1 MSSRNRPDKP
11 SLCIRTSKWTT
22 NPFVQRGMLIV
33 AGILFPLGFAPID
46 LWPLT
51 FISLVIIVH
60 EIIQGEREHF
70 AVSKALNT
78 LEETK
83 NNKKGKN
90 TSNNV
95 PTKNKTSLQESKGNR
110 WLRRL
115 QPSKELSLFWVGF
128 YWSLGAFGFGVS
140 WVYVSIHEFGHV
152 PVVGAAM
159 ISLLF
164 VLLLSAIKGAG
175 FKLIGLLSNLVGRRF
190 LVLIIPFCWVLF
202 DFVQSHIFSGFPW
215 LFAGYSQLDAPLGLL
230 STWVGVYGVTW
241 FMLIICSVTV
251 ELFACFSD
259 SKRLVLSPVSLALIL
274 SVLVTFPIIVSVS
287 QTKQV
292 ASNNPATSTN
302 ITVALVQPNVSQTIK
317 WNRRYFGHIMDIL
330 YSETEQHWE
339 SDLIVWPE
347 GAIPAYKHQVED
359 IVFDLENKIK
369 QNKSEL
375 LLGLPVYD
383 KQQSL
388 SFSAMYAVGR
398 EQQTYHKQV
407 LVPFGEYVPLGQLI
421 RGLMDFLDMPMSDFS
436 PAISP
441 QQPIN
446 FSDYSVIPAIC
457 YEIAYPGIIHEL
469 VSVADEG
476 SASPKLLVT
485 ISNDAWFGDSFGP
498 YQHMQ
503 MARMRA
509 LELGM
514 PLVRSTNDGITAV
527 VDLNGKILKQLDR
540 FTQGVLLYEVNLTN
554 KETVYR
560 RFGLAGI
567 YTILVLSGLIFLTAW
582 VSRRRLTT

>member
-1 MSSRNRPDKP
+1 MSSRNRPNKP
-11 SLCIRTSKWTT
+11 THCIRTSKWTA
-22 NPFVQRGMLIV
+22 NPFIQRAALIFV
-33 AGILFPLGFAPID
+33 GGLFPLGFAPID

-51 FISLVIIVH
+51 FISLLIIVH
-60 EIIQGEREHF
+60 EVIQGEREHS
-70 AVSKALNT
+70 VTSKHSKNSK
-78 LEETK
+78 ETQSQSSK
-83 NNKKGKN
+83 E
-90 TSNNV
+90 
-95 PTKNKTSLQESKGNR
+95 TKNKTKR
-110 WLRRL
+110 WLHRL
-115 QPSKELSLFWVGF
+115 QPSTDLSLFWVGF

-164 VLLLSAIKGAG
+164 VLLLSAIKGTG
-175 FKLIGLLSNLVGRRF
+175 FKLIGLLSNVIGRRF
-190 LVLIIPFCWVLF
+190 LILIVPFCWVLF

-215 LFAGYSQLDAPLGLL
+215 LFAGYSQLDGPLSLL
-230 STWVGVYGVTW
+230 STWIGVYGVTW
-241 FMLIICSVTV
+241 FMLIICCVIV
-251 ELFACFSD
+251 ELLACFND
-259 SKRLVLSPVSLALIL
+259 PKRIAIKPLSLTLIL
-274 SVLVTFPIIVSVS
+274 SVLLTLPVIVYVS
-287 QTKQV
+287 DAKQPAAENRT
-292 ASNNPATSTN
+292 ASND

-317 WNRRYFGHIMDIL
+317 WNRRYFGQIMDIL
-330 YSETEQHWE
+330 YSETEQHWK

-359 IVFDLENKIK
+359 IVFDLENRLKK
-369 QNKSEL
+369 NKSEL

-446 FSDYSVIPAIC
+446 FSEYSVIPAIC

-469 VSVADEG
+469 VSAAVQG
-476 SASPKLLVT
+476 STSPKLLVT

-527 VDLNGKILKQLDR
+527 VDLNGKVLKQLDR
-540 FTQGVLLYEVNLTN
+540 FTQGVLLYDVNLEN
-554 KETVYR
+554 KDTVYR
-560 RFGLAGI
+560 RFGLSGI
-567 YTILVLSGLIFLTAW
+567 YSILVLSGFIFLTAW
-582 VSRRRLTT
+582 ISRRRLTA